1 MEAMKRLTE
10 GSISSVQDGKISV
23 EEYMK
28 SAGIPEG
35 SDVLI
40 IRSRSGFLRVIP
52 VHEGLAFQ
60 VRVSLDLASFTQ
72 TSRLLYETIRNMNL
86 KLLHSTGFCPFE
98 DSCIWEGYFLVEKR
112 DNIEEF
118 VEWLRGLEV
127 VLEVDL
133 VTLTL

>member
-1 MEAMKRLTE
+1 MKRLTE
-10 GSISSVQDGKISV
+10 GSISLVQDGKISI
-23 EEYMK
+23 EEHQK
-28 SAGIPEG
+28 SADIPDG
-35 SDVLI
+35 SDVLV
-40 IRSRSGFLRVIP
+40 IRSRSGFLRIIP
-52 VHEGLAFQ
+52 VHDGLAFQ

-98 DSCIWEGYFLVEKR
+98 DENYCIWEGYFLSQDR

>member
-1 MEAMKRLTE
+1 MKRLTE
-10 GSISSVQDGKISV
+10 GSISLVQDGMISIR
-23 EEYMK
+23 EHQK
-28 SAGIPEG
+28 SAEIFDG

-52 VHEGLAFQ
+52 VHDGLAFQ

-72 TSRLLYETIRNMNL
+72 TSRLLYKTIRNMNL

-118 VEWLRGLEV
+118 VKWLRGLKV
-127 VLEVDL
+127 VLEVNL
-133 VTLTL
+133 ITLTL

>member
-1 MEAMKRLTE
+1 MKRLTE
-10 GSISSVQDGKISV
+10 GSISLVQDGKISI
-23 EEYMK
+23 EEHQK
-28 SAGIPEG
+28 SADIPDG
-35 SDVLI
+35 SDVLV

-52 VHEGLAFQ
+52 VHDGLAFQ
-60 VRVSLDLASFTQ
+60 VRVSLDLSSFTQ

-86 KLLHSTGFCPFE
+86 RLLHSTGFCPFPR
-98 DSCIWEGYFLVEKR
+98 DCKWEGFFLVKDR

-118 VEWLRGLEV
+118 IEWLRGLEV